1 MSRYASKTGDR
12 PHLPATPMTR
22 DAETI
27 GPWSGRRDE
36 DLLVEYAEQK
46 TREAF
51 EELVHRYEREMYCYL
66 RKYLRCAELAEDA
79 FQATF
84 LQVHLKCRQFDPCRK
99 FRPWLY
105 RLATNLA
112 IDLLRQNRRHNA
124 VSLNAGTSD
133 QYSNAGLTDRDLL
146 SFYDAGP
153 GEQLEAAEDRQRI
166 RSAVDKCPT
175 RLKGVLELVMFQGLK
190 YQEAADM
197 LGIPLGS
204 VKSRMHEAVVQL
216 RNTFLASTR
225 DDSGNTPATARGAVQ
240 GVGS

>member
-1 MSRYASKTGDR
+1 MEY
-12 PHLPATPMTR
+12 
-22 DAETI
+22 
-27 GPWSGRRDE
+27 
-36 DLLVEYAEQK
+36 VEKK

-51 EELVHRYEREMYCYL
+51 EELVHRYEHEMFIYFRRYL
-66 RKYLRCAELAEDA
+66 RSAELAEDA

-84 LQVHLKCRQFDPCRK
+84 LQVHLKCRQFDPARR

-105 RLATNLA
+105 SIATNRA

-133 QYSNAGLTDRDLL
+133 QDSSEWLTEQDIL
-146 SFYDAGP
+146 SFRDAAP
-153 GEQLEAAEDRQRI
+153 NEQLEATEDRQQI

-190 YQEAADM
+190 YQEAADT

-204 VKSRMHEAVVQL
+204 VKSRMHEALVRL
-216 RNTFLASTR
+216 RRTFRVSVR
-225 DDSGNTPATARGAVQ
+225 VDSRGNPGPCRRAV
-240 GVGS
+240 